1 RRALADVAG
10 ARLKP
15 SETMR
20 AGLEQAA
27 RSRGHAVP
35 RVNERVTL
43 IPDAATVWT
52 ADGAEPGWL
61 IESHGR
67 AFVVLMPGRGLSR
80 MIEQHLVPYA
90 RALAAGRP
98 PVPVRAPRAAR
109 GGGAGLPTRLAEG
122 VGPPGAGGEVAT
134 LAASGE
140 VWVRLRAHGA
150 THGAADEALAA
161 IEAKVVERLGDDC
174 FGRDGD
180 TLERVVGRLLGQRRF
195 MVSVAE
201 SCTGGLLGHRI

>member
-35 RVNERVTL
+35 RVNEHVTL

-80 MIEQHLVPYA
+80 MIEQHLVPSA

-98 PVPVRAPRAAR
+98 AIAVRTLRAA
-109 GGGAGLPTRLAEG
+109 GVEAAAIQTRLAEWF
-122 VGPPGAGGEVAT
+122 GPRGAGGDVEVAT

-150 THGAADEALAA
+150 THGAAEEALAA
-161 IEAKVVERLGDDC
+161 IEAKVVER
-174 FGRDGD
+174 
-180 TLERVVGRLLGQRRF
+180 
-195 MVSVAE
+195 
-201 SCTGGLLGHRI
+201 